1 MSSTITAAFIAE
13 WSDDVHHIYQQKGSK
28 LRDAVR
34 VVTGVNAST
43 YDFHKLASVA
53 ANTKSRGAEIT
64 ALDPTHTTVQ
74 ATLTDHYAGDYIDKL
89 DQLKTNPDMR
99 REYATAFANAL
110 GRKTD
115 DLLITAINA
124 GNGSTAAT
132 TAGGLTYA
140 KILEVLEGLN
150 DADVDPEDR
159 FLVVGSKQ
167 LAEALN
173 ISQLSSADYM
183 SVRNVVNGSVDSA
196 LGFKWVMSNRLPL
209 SGSPFVRSCFGF
221 SKMAVGLAIGQD
233 VKTEIN
239 YIPTRVAHLVN
250 SFMSMGAVV
259 IDGTGVIQM
268 ECDE

>member
-13 WSDDVHHIYQQKGSK
+13 WSGDVHHIYQQKGSK
-28 LRDAVR
+28 LREAIR

-43 YDFHKLASVA
+43 YDFHKLASVS

-64 ALDPTHTTVQ
+64 ALDPTHTTET

-99 REYATAFANAL
+99 REYATSFANAL

-115 DLLITAINA
+115 DLIIAAINA

-140 KILEVLEGLN
+140 KVLEVLEGLN
-150 DADVDPEDR
+150 DADVDAEDR
-159 FLVVGSKQ
+159 ILVVGSKQ
-167 LAEALN
+167 IAEALN
-173 ISQLSSADYM
+173 ISNLTSADYM
-183 SVRNVVNGSVDSA
+183 AVRNVVNGSVDSA
-196 LGFKWVMSNRLPL
+196 LGFKWIMSNRLPVAT
-209 SGSPFVRSCFGF
+209 SVRSCFGF
-221 SKMAVGLAIGQD
+221 SKQAVGLAVGQD
-233 VKTEIN
+233 IKTEIN

-259 IDGTGVIQM
+259 VDGTGVIQM
-268 ECDE
+268 DCSEA